1 MFDEDVR
8 PSEDGSFGRCLRCRR
23 RIWVES
29 GCSPLCDSCDDF
41 ADYAIENEP
50 QQPQPAGDEE

>member
-29 GCSPLCDSCDDF
+29 GCAPLCDACDDF
-41 ADYAIENEP
+41 SDHDAEEEP
-50 QQPQPAGDEE
+50 KQQVDAGEEG